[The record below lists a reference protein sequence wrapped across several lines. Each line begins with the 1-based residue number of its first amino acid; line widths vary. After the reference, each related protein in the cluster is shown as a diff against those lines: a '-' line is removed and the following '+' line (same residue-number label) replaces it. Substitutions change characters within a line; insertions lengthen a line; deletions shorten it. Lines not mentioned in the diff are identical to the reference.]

1 MDSLLQ
7 RPSAYIRTAD
17 LIIEEWSIL
26 IQVQFLYVTPSFMAG
41 HFDSV

>member
-26 IQVQFLYVTPSFMAG
+26 IQVQFLYVTPSFVPG